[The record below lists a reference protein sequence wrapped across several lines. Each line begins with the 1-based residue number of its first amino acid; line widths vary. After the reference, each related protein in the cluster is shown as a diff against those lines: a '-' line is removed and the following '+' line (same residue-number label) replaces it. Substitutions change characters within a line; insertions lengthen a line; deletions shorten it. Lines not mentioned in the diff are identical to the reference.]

1 MPIKPP
7 RDGEVTPFCNHLA
20 FEGAGYGLS
29 SAISHHCSVAF
40 FFRPSLEEAP
50 VISWANV
57 FAAKIWIQG
66 HSFWVD
72 SRRRF
77 FLGGLVSNLEMERW
91 ISQNAIISI
100 SKPKTGGWNTR
111 PNVLAKNPIWIH
123 NHLICEPMTSL
134 VEFHSPVGEWA
145 RNSFKSALV

>member
-1 MPIKPP
+1 VVPIKPP

-77 FLGGLVSNLEMERW
+77 FWGGLVS
-91 ISQNAIISI
+91 
-100 SKPKTGGWNTR
+100 K
-111 PNVLAKNPIWIH
+111 
-123 NHLICEPMTSL
+123 C
-134 VEFHSPVGEWA
+134 
-145 RNSFKSALV
+145 FKSGDGEVNITKCDHFNIQA